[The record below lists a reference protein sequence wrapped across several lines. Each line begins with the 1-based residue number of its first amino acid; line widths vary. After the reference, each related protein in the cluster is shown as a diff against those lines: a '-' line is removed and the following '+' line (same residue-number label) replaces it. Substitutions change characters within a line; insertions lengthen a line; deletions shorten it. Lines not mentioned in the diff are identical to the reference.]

1 MATAGGPQYGWT
13 VPIGPVEPLLEIVAA
28 LVPLAA
34 DGAAIDLEL
43 EGSLVCVAAAHVD
56 PAIERALV
64 GVKERRMPAR
74 RVVPFVSE
82 RGTRGR
88 LSVWSDGPLAPIA
101 ESFVYASAAH
111 AGAVADRSTALE
123 DGLFAMLGHE
133 LRAPLQALKLGI
145 ELIRIRARDTAD
157 DLPKNWVL
165 ERCERLETSVDRLRD
180 VADRLLDVTHAQRGV
195 TVQTRDAELGAI
207 VRAAVERFAG
217 ELAASATAVRIEQ
230 AELVPGAWDVVH
242 VDTIVSN
249 LLSNAM
255 KYAPGSPIVVRVTG
269 DDDEVRVSV
278 RDHGPG
284 IRPEERARIFE
295 RFARGSSAGM
305 ARGLGIGLWMA
316 RLLAEAQGGTLRCE
330 DAATDGAEL
339 VLVLPRFVTA
349 QPSIPTP
356 AR

>member
-1 MATAGGPQYGWT
+1 MATDGRPQYGWT
-13 VPIGPVEPLLEIVAA
+13 VPIGPLEPLIEIAAA

-43 EGSLVCVAAAHVD
+43 DGSFVCVAAVHVD

-64 GVKERRMPAR
+64 RAHERPIPAR
-74 RVVPFVSE
+74 RIVPFVSD

-101 ESFVYASAAH
+101 EAFVYASATH
-111 AGAVADRSTALE
+111 AGVAADRGMALE
-123 DGLFAMLGHE
+123 DSLFAMLGHE
-133 LRAPLQALKLGI
+133 LRAPLQALALGI

-165 ERCERLETSVDRLRD
+165 ERCERLETSVHRLRD
-180 VADRLLDVTHAQRGV
+180 VADRLLDVTQAQRGV
-195 TVQTRDAELGAI
+195 AVQTRDAELGAI

-217 ELAASATAVRIEQ
+217 ELAASAMEVRIEQ
-230 AELVPGAWDVVH
+230 AELVHGTWDVVH

-255 KYAPGSPIVVRVTG
+255 KYATGKPIVVGVIR
-269 DDDEVRVSV
+269 DDDEVRVRV

-284 IRPEERARIFE
+284 IPPDERARIFE
-295 RFARGSSAGM
+295 RFARGRAAGM

-316 RLLAEAQGGTLRCE
+316 RVLAEAQGGSVRCE
-330 DAATDGAEL
+330 APEAGGAEF
-339 VLVLPRFVTA
+339 VLVLPRSVTA
-349 QPSIPTP
+349 QAPVPTP